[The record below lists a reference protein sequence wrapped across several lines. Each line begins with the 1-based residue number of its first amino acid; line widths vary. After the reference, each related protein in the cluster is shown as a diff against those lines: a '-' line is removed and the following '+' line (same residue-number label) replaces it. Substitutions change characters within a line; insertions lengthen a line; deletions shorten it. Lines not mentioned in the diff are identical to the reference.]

1 MGDFLKFKK
10 LITPTIIQI
19 VFWVLVV
26 SCVFGGVLQILRGIE
41 NFTARGDSSFLI
53 TGFAVILGGPLAARV
68 YCEILIVA
76 FSINDTLMEIRD
88 NTRRNSGPN

>member
-10 LITPTIIQI
+10 MITPTIIQI

-26 SCVFGGVLQILRGIE
+26 ACVLGGIVQILRGIE
-41 NFTARGDSSFLI
+41 YYTSRGDIGFLI
-53 TGFAVILGGPLAARV
+53 AGFGVMLGGPIAARV
-68 YCEILIVA
+68 YCEILLVA

-88 NTRRNSGPN
+88 NTRRISGPS